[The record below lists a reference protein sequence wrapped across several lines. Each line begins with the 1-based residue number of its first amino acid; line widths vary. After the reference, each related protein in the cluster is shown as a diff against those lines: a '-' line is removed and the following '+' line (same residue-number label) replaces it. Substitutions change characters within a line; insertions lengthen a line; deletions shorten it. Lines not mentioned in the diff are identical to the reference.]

1 MKLRNKILIPVA
13 LILIVAVAMITIVNY
28 NIARYYVT
36 DMIDTEIDAAID
48 NIIAAERLS
57 KEITGI
63 VIDELNV
70 KNISLV
76 RALAEIIRLD
86 SSALETDEMIRL
98 ADMLNVTE
106 VHVADD
112 DGILRHGNVAEY
124 FGFDFAS
131 GNQSRPFLKI
141 LDDPALEIA
150 QEAQPNVA
158 IGAMFSYIGVTRT
171 DRPGLVQVGISAEI
185 LDELT
190 ASFDI
195 QKTVERSRLGKNG
208 YMFIVKD
215 GIITAHFDADMIGRS
230 FNPSVQQRVSK
241 HRLWLTFD
249 GVEYYAGEYNT
260 NGFTAYAVVTRNEFF
275 SQINMMSTVSIVVST
290 VAIVLIL
297 LLLLFISWRI
307 TLPIKSLLT
316 ASKEI
321 ARGNLDYSID
331 IHTRDEIEELGVSVN
346 KMAVDLKDYIANLQ
360 TVTAEKE
367 RIGAELDVATKIQTS
382 MLPCLFPAFP
392 HRDEFDIYASM
403 QPAKEVG
410 GDFYD
415 FFLIDDQT
423 LGIVMA
429 DVSGKGIPAALFM
442 VIAKT
447 LIKNTAQTASF
458 GGGGKSPKEVLEI
471 VNNLL
476 YENNDADMFVTV
488 FLGYFEIP
496 SGKLTYVNA
505 GHNPPLIKR
514 AGEKF
519 DWLKT
524 KQGFILGGVED
535 ISYTQYEIELKAGDE
550 LLLYTDGITEAVNN
564 EEELF
569 SEQSLLESANK
580 AYDLPLKELTESI
593 KRDIDTFAEGAQQA
607 DDITM
612 LILRYLG

>member
-1 MKLRNKILIPVA
+1 VKLRNKILIPVA